1 MEGERAAGR
10 AASRVS
16 TGIPALDALLGG
28 GLERRA
34 ITQLYGEPGCGKS
47 TLALAAAVERLRAGE
62 AVIYLDTEGFS
73 VERFRQLAGER
84 AEDLARNLFLF
95 EPMDFEQQGLMI
107 AESERLLQKGGTG
120 LMVVDSVTALYRT
133 ELTSGQEAQRKLA
146 RQVIYLLGLARKYNV
161 PVLVTNQVYMDVT
174 RNVLMGLGGSTMA
187 HLSKAVV
194 RLDGSEGIRRA
205 ILEKHRS
212 LPAGGT
218 FFFEMAADG
227 IRIRESR

>member
-1 MEGERAAGR
+1 MEADRI
-10 AASRVS
+10 S

-34 ITQLYGEPGCGKS
+34 ITQFYGEPGCGKS
-47 TLALAAAVERLRAGE
+47 TLALVAAVERLRAGE
-62 AVIYLDTEGFS
+62 SVIYLDTEGFS
-73 VERFRQLAGER
+73 VERFRQVAGGR
-84 AEDLARNLFLF
+84 AEELAKNLFLF
-95 EPMDFEQQGLMI
+95 EPLDFEQQGLMI
-107 AESERLLQKGGTG
+107 ADSERLLQKGGTA

-146 RQVIYLLGLARKYNV
+146 RQIIYLLGLARKYRIS
-161 PVLVTNQVYMDVT
+161 VLVTNQVYMDVT

-187 HLSKAVV
+187 HLSKAIV
-194 RLDGSEGIRRA
+194 RLEGSEGARRA

-218 FFFEMAADG
+218 FLFEMTGDG
-227 IRIRESR
+227 IRVRESR